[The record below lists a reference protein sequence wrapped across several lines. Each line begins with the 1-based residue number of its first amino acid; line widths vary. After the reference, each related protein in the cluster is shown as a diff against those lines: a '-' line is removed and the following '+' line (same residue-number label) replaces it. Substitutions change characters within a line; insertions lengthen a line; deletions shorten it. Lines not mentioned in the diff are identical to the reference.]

1 MRSKQKINV
10 ISFTCILFLLV
21 ICGCAVN
28 LYSNYGEIRPNKEVT
43 QAFDNYVV
51 NTDLNYYITGSDI
64 CPNAIIG
71 VDKEY
76 TLVSDLW
83 KKTEFT
89 ACTLKELVQ
98 FMKDEAF
105 QYHEELFGF
114 DILDDK
120 GNDIGDWYSILS
132 ARTSVKMIGD
142 KKVIIYTPPL
152 DIYKEDGEDVL
163 RRVKE

>member
-1 MRSKQKINV
+1 
-10 ISFTCILFLLV
+10 
-21 ICGCAVN
+21 
-28 LYSNYGEIRPNKEVT
+28 
-43 QAFDNYVV
+43 VV